1 MSLNGTYTGLQA
13 SIADYMHRTD
23 LGAIIP
29 DFIVLAEARIAR
41 ELRLRSQ
48 VTSTMLTATAGVQ
61 AVALP
66 AGWLECEN
74 VGIAGAAPVNLV
86 YANIE
91 YLDSKYPDGY
101 FTGKPSVYSIE
112 QSNLLLGPTPDAAYS
127 ISLLYYKRYD
137 SLSVTPSNYLLT
149 THPSIYLFAALAE
162 ACVYT
167 QDNDR
172 VTLWEAKFKKEI
184 EEVQTKDEI
193 AQFSGS
199 ALRVRKL

>member
-1 MSLNGTYTGLQA
+1 MALNGTYTGLQA
-13 SIADYMHRTD
+13 SIADYIKRTD
-23 LGAIIP
+23 LGAVIP

-48 VTSTMLTATAGVQ
+48 VTSTTLTATAGSQ

-66 AGWLECEN
+66 TGWLECEN
-74 VGIAGAAPVNLV
+74 VGIGGSDPVNLV

-112 QSNLLLGPTPDAAYS
+112 QSNLLLGPTPDVAYA

-137 SLSVTPSNYLLT
+137 PLSVTPTNYLLT

-167 QDNDR
+167 LDTDR
-172 VTLWEAKFKKEI
+172 VTMWEAKYKKEI
-184 EEVQTKDEI
+184 EEVQTKDET

>member
-1 MSLNGTYTGLQA
+1 MALNGTYTGLQA
-13 SIADYMHRTD
+13 SIADYIKRTD
-23 LGAIIP
+23 LGAVIP

-48 VTSTMLTATAGVQ
+48 VTSTTLTTTAGTQ

-66 AGWLECEN
+66 VGWLECEN

-101 FTGKPSVYSIE
+101 FTGKPAIYSIE
-112 QSNLLLGPTPDAAYS
+112 GSSLMLGPTPDAAYA

-137 SLSVTPSNYLLT
+137 ALSVTPTNYLLT

-167 QDNDR
+167 LDNDR
-172 VTLWEAKFKKEI
+172 VTMWEAKYKKEI
-184 EEVQTKDEI
+184 ESVQDTDQK